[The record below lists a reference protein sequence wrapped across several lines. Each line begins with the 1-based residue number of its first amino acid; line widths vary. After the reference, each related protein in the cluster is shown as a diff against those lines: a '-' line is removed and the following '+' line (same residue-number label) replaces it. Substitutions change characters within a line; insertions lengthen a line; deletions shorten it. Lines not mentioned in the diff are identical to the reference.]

1 MLTAAGS
8 GRAVRVCLSFKLGW
22 DPPFPFRFFL
32 SLCCQ
37 QTAKMAPAL
46 PPRRSRITK
55 RDALGPGFDDDD
67 DDDGYNPWSD
77 WNEKSYNGPGGGNSG
92 SDEGISSGDF
102 GRDGERNN
110 IDFDLDDRVTSRDNG
125 LSGGQIA
132 AIAVSIVVF
141 FLLVSGL
148 CFWRDRRRKKRRLA
162 EEQTLADDG
171 VKRDVYM
178 KEQGEGLSPVSP
190 ISTQGVGGT
199 TPTPGQGIG
208 GQDAPP
214 PYEPRQPEAAHVAG
228 GDTATDSG
236 NWRQSRLGTEE
247 DDIMVT
253 DGMPPDSGRQREGK
267 GSGGLEIGT

>member
-1 MLTAAGS
+1 
-8 GRAVRVCLSFKLGW
+8 
-22 DPPFPFRFFL
+22 
-32 SLCCQ
+32 
-37 QTAKMAPAL
+37 
-46 PPRRSRITK
+46 
-55 RDALGPGFDDDD
+55 
-67 DDDGYNPWSD
+67 
-77 WNEKSYNGPGGGNSG
+77 
-92 SDEGISSGDF
+92 
-102 GRDGERNN
+102 
-110 IDFDLDDRVTSRDNG
+110 
-125 LSGGQIA
+125 
-132 AIAVSIVVF
+132 
-141 FLLVSGL
+141 
-148 CFWRDRRRKKRRLA
+148 
-162 EEQTLADDG
+162 
-171 VKRDVYM
+171 M